1 MPWRAPVYSMT
12 HALRDAGASSV
23 STSVAAE
30 TGYPV
35 TNLLDD
41 RGSSLFKFSTS
52 AAGHYIQVDRGSG
65 LSGADALDRCWIP
78 PGHNLAGSSIRIRSA
93 TDASITT
100 GVTTLLS
107 EDEIDASSAE
117 GVDRGFDVATAQQY
131 VRLDWPTSIGQW
143 ELGEL
148 LFTARE
154 PLERGPESGW
164 EDETV
169 AQVLINEM
177 RSGAEARVIT
187 GANRRRF
194 EFRYRD
200 VSVTTDLSTLNAIA
214 QDAGK
219 YPLLVDPPFGASPP
233 ETASTLEGQ
242 AVWCFVDRVVRR
254 RQDPIMPAATDSPR
268 TDFTISLLENVS

>member
-52 AAGHYIQVDRGSG
+52 ASGHYIQVDRGSS
-65 LSGADALDRCWIP
+65 LSGADAIDRCWIP

-107 EDEIDASSAE
+107 EDEIDASSAG

-131 VRLDWPTSIGQW
+131 IRLDWPTSSGQW

-148 LFTARE
+148 LLTARE
-154 PLERGPESGW
+154 TLERGPESGW

-214 QDAGK
+214 RDAGK

-233 ETASTLEGQ
+233 ETSSTLEGQ

>member
-1 MPWRAPVYSMT
+1 MT

-52 AAGHYIQVDRGSG
+52 ASGHYIQVDRGSS
-65 LSGADALDRCWIP
+65 LSGADAIDRCWIP

-107 EDEIDASSAE
+107 EDEIDASSAG

-131 VRLDWPTSIGQW
+131 IRLDWPTSSGQW

-148 LFTARE
+148 LLTARE
-154 PLERGPESGW
+154 TLERGPESGW

-214 QDAGK
+214 RDAGK

-233 ETASTLEGQ
+233 ETSSTLEGQ